1 MHPCISRRTASNL
14 FKPRDALL
22 IVEVREA
29 GCGKLFEGADIGV
42 ARESPARE
50 SPDIGSIPI
59 RTCTALMT
67 A

>member
-1 MHPCISRRTASNL
+1 MHPPHQSPHCFDL

-22 IVEVREA
+22 IAEVREA

-42 ARESPARE
+42 ARESPE
-50 SPDIGSIPI
+50 IGSIPI